1 MSILKAWPS
10 PRPSPHY
17 NLSLGLCQVFNKS
30 FQTLNAGWLLTM
42 IRNSSGSFPS
52 YPHAPR
58 PPKNPQAKQW
68 AKRNSQPG
76 IGRWNKARDLSLFL
90 WEDLPPKN
98 RSSKLTSCKM
108 CSLFNPYFGMKLLEC
123 IAKAACLGNVLLGR
137 FVMRSCSQKHT
148 KLGGFKL
155 KPCKFQ
161 SVFSNESCLS
171 QQPTPH
177 FAPTGVTPLHR
188 HLPPLTK
195 SPRKVWSVMGQA
207 TPGLRP
213 QMRWFCRRKWSEWTI
228 SLSIKKLGDNE
239 FG

>member
-30 FQTLNAGWLLTM
+30 FQNLNAGWLLTM

-76 IGRWNKARDLSLFL
+76 IGRWNKARDLSLFFVG
-90 WEDLPPKN
+90 DLPPKN

-108 CSLFNPYFGMKLLEC
+108 CYLFNPNFGMKLFRMSC
-123 IAKAACLGNVLLGR
+123 KRGMSWQC
-137 FVMRSCSQKHT
+137 FVGEVCNAVMFSKYT

-161 SVFSNESCLS
+161 SFSEWWELLVPATNTS
-171 QQPTPH
+171 
-177 FAPTGVTPLHR
+177 FAPMVLHSTVTFLHWQNPEESLVS
-188 HLPPLTK
+188 HGAGAGLGLG
-195 SPRKVWSVMGQA
+195 MGDF
-207 TPGLRP
+207 GDSDEVV
-213 QMRWFCRRKWSEWTI
+213 KWM
-228 SLSIKKLGDNE
+228 N
-239 FG
+239 